1 LLGQI
6 IDILDPNPS
15 GVDHLKVSPLML
27 DEGCKAISGN
37 ASKVFDDRQ
46 TATS

>member
-27 DEGCKAISGN
+27 DEGGKAIPGN
-37 ASKVFDDRQ
+37 ASKILDDRQ